1 MSFQTWRGGV
11 AAIAWLAVM
20 AASAAAADEPWIG
33 RWAIDPEGCRIEG
46 DTSSTA
52 PLYATKTTL
61 KWFVA
66 SCKIGRMYKSGET
79 VHIQARCSAE
89 GITSAT
95 PIILRP
101 KGDRMAVTWDGS
113 PVEEMRRC
121 R

>member
-1 MSFQTWRGGV
+1 MSFRICHGGL
-11 AAIAWLAVM
+11 AAIVWLVLLAGSAM
-20 AASAAAADEPWIG
+20 AAELWIG
-33 RWAIDPEGCRIEG
+33 RWAIDPQGCRIEG
-46 DTSSTA
+46 DTSETA
-52 PLYATKTTL
+52 PLYATKTSL

-66 SCKIGRMYKSGET
+66 SCKIGRMYKTGET

-89 GITSAT
+89 GVTSAT
-95 PIILRP
+95 PITLRP

>member
-1 MSFQTWRGGV
+1 MRLLIVPLTLLAGGP
-11 AAIAWLAVM
+11 
-20 AASAAAADEPWIG
+20 AAAAEPWTG
-33 RWAIDPEGCRIEG
+33 RWAIDPQGCQIDG
-46 DTSSTA
+46 DTSETA

-66 SCKIGRMYKSGET
+66 SCKIRRMYKTGET

-95 PIILRP
+95 PITLRP
-101 KGDRMAVTWDGS
+101 KGDRMAVTWGGS